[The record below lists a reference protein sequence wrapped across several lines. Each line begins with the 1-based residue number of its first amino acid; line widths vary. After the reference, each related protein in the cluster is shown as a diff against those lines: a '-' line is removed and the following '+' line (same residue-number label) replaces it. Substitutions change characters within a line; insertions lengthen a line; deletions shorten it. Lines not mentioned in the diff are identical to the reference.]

1 MILNP
6 AEHSP
11 KSPARQLKFE
21 NLAASRCI
29 GERTT
34 AFCCS
39 SVCTFAAVLR
49 LRHAQPKQR
58 NTVRTPRMYRITA
71 HIAQSHHAG
80 RSTEAEKQN
89 RFPAANARPLQSTPL
104 RGHLGGAGKSESPRF
119 LFFCLTKE
127 HQPSFGT
134 KRTPSLDAHRH
145 RFKGIRLLHAPPL
158 IAQWHNKK
166 TPPFCGFAMRI
177 LVLLPRKRT
186 GICPKIFPLSS

>member
-1 MILNP
+1 MCRLP
-6 AEHSP
+6 VHH
-11 KSPARQLKFE
+11 
-21 NLAASRCI
+21 
-29 GERTT
+29 
-34 AFCCS
+34 
-39 SVCTFAAVLR
+39 FAAVLR

-80 RSTEAEKQN
+80 RSTETAKQN

-104 RGHLGGAGKSESPRF
+104 RGRLGGMGESKPPCF
-119 LFFCLTKE
+119 WFFW
-127 HQPSFGT
+127 HQKNIT
-134 KRTPSLDAHRH
+134 VRCRTP
-145 RFKGIRLLHAPPL
+145 PP
-158 IAQWHNKK
+158 IAQWHNFKK